1 MGPLAV
7 SNLAWPGDALDAGL
21 ALLARLGC
29 TAVELAPFAVFGR
42 WDGIADDARRLRDR
56 LDGMGLEC
64 CALQGVLFG
73 ADDVSLFGT
82 GGQQV
87 RLESH
92 LDRVAGLAGILGAR
106 ACVFGAPAQR
116 DPGEIGADEA
126 WHRALGGM
134 RRIAPAFAAVDS
146 AIAFEA
152 VPARYGC
159 RFVTSTA
166 EAVRFVS
173 EAAAPGI
180 GLLIDTGMMFVGQE
194 DPAVLLDAAPLAVHM
209 HISEPDM
216 APLGQG
222 DFDHMAIAA
231 ALLKGGYEGPISIEM
246 QPVPAWDAA
255 ITHAVA
261 MVRDVYL

>member
-1 MGPLAV
+1 MASPTTRAACAIGWTAWG
-7 SNLAWPGDALDAGL
+7 SNAAPC
-21 ALLARLGC
+21 RVC
-29 TAVELAPFAVFGR
+29 CLAPMTSRCSEPVGSR
-42 WDGIADDARRLRDR
+42 SGS
-56 LDGMGLEC
+56 
-64 CALQGVLFG
+64 
-73 ADDVSLFGT
+73 SL
-82 GGQQV
+82 
-87 RLESH
+87 H